1 MNREISARKLEKI
14 VWEKVLG
21 ILLHPE
27 ALRGGYEQSF
37 EEQKTDVE
45 KKKALIHTLGQRL
58 DKTKRHRG
66 NLNMAYLDPDIK
78 MSKDA
83 YLDQKELIEA
93 EEKEIQEKLQRAHY
107 EIKNLPKVVEAETLE
122 TFAKEIV
129 ESLLPKGGEVPPKQK
144 REILEMM
151 HINVILFP
159 DGTVQLE
166 GWINPPQANSVAKPM
181 SAGWIPFNFSKRSSH
196 E

>member
-21 ILLHPE
+21 VLLHPE
-27 ALRGGYEQSF
+27 ALREGYKQSF
-37 EEQKTDVE
+37 EEQKTNIE
-45 KKKALIHTLGQRL
+45 KKKTLIHALGQKL
-58 DKTKRHRG
+58 DKTKRYRG
-66 NLNMAYLDPDIK
+66 NLNMAFVDPDIK
-78 MSKDA
+78 MTKEE
-83 YLDQKELIEA
+83 YLDQKELIEV
-93 EEKEIQEKLQRAHY
+93 EEKEIQEKLQRAHF
-107 EIKNLPKVVEAETLE
+107 EIKNLPKFVEVDTLE

-129 ESLLPKGGEVPPKQK
+129 AGLLPEDGEVPKKRK

-159 DGTVQLE
+159 DSTVQLE
-166 GWINPPQANSVAKPM
+166 GWINPPQADDATDPM
-181 SAGWIPFNFSKRSSH
+181 TGWIPFNFSKRSSH